1 MNRLVWLISK
11 IAQFVFGGGT
21 KDSERMKIERG
32 RQAEGATREYR
43 SGNFDD
49 DYRAATM
56 ILKARMDKRFPD
68 NYYARLEIG
77 PSGPR
82 DHGEDRAA
90 AIDTMSAA
98 VASALRRGATVQQ
111 AIAAGAASIGL

>member
-1 MNRLVWLISK
+1 MNWLFWLISK
-11 IAQFVFGGGT
+11 IAQFVFGRSSKAPERAET
-21 KDSERMKIERG
+21 DSG
-32 RQAEGATREYR
+32 RQPEFVISKHG

-49 DYRAATM
+49 DYRAAIM
-56 ILKARMDKRFPD
+56 ILKTRMVGRFPD
-68 NYYARLEIG
+68 NYYAKPEVG

-98 VASALRRGATVQQ
+98 VASALRKGATVQQ
-111 AIAAGAASIGL
+111 AIAAGAASIGI